1 MTIAHEPLSPGHKR
15 SRSQSQDSSSK
26 RLKMESGLGDL
37 DLEAAL
43 AQATTNATLPA
54 AHVLPSKEQ
63 VHESAPSQNH
73 QPVHAEVRNI
83 VYDPNTYMWVM
94 SLPILENLVS
104 FLCPA
109 YSKSGL
115 YFVWECYNNALP
127 VYPDS
132 FYVGTRPL
140 FRNHKYCHL
149 A

>member
-1 MTIAHEPLSPGHKR
+1 MTLVHEPLSPGRKR

-26 RLKMESGLGDL
+26 RLKTESGLGDL

-63 VHESAPSQNH
+63 AHASPPAQNH
-73 QPVHAEVRNI
+73 QPSHVAARNI

-104 FLCPA
+104 LLYLTKAKF
-109 YSKSGL
+109 GL
-115 YFVWECYNNALP
+115 
-127 VYPDS
+127 
-132 FYVGTRPL
+132 
-140 FRNHKYCHL
+140 
-149 A
+149 